1 MTPQKLRR
9 ESLWLQKFSVVKE
22 FFSLP
27 FSKQVQFTLRTDY
40 ELLFQKYSIAFL
52 VLLFDSRYSKMIPKL
67 VKQKSHS
74 LYPSIRFANP
84 VCGIICC
91 FVLFFFSESRSGI
104 VCAGVWS
111 ATIWWQYFA
120 KFTLTC
126 PRREIQNTVFY
137 VHRYDVMGD
146 FFRSKGQCHERFV
159 TLNSYPWKLLASCFS
174 LSVPRLSTF
183 KISKRH
189 GVKCWKTNST
199 LEMFCQ

>member
-9 ESLWLQKFSVVKE
+9 ESLWLQKFSVAKE
-22 FFSLP
+22 FFPYL
-27 FSKQVQFTLRTDY
+27 FQNKYNVLY
-40 ELLFQKYSIAFL
+40 ELITNSCFKNIPSLFL
-52 VLLFDSRYSKMIPKL
+52 VLLLDSRYSKMTPKL

-91 FVLFFFSESRSGI
+91 FFLFFFSESRSGI